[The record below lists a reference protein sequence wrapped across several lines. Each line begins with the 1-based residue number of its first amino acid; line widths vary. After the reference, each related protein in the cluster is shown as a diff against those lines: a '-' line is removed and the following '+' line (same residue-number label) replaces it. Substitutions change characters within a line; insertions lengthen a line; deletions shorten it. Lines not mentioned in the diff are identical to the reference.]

1 MARKLVFVFFVM
13 VFARVLA
20 AQELPPPG
28 PPPPQDD
35 EQTSDAASR
44 RETIRIYIVHK
55 MREKLGLTEAQT
67 LKVLDVLD
75 SMDTLRP
82 AHNQAMRQHMSK
94 LQALLDAPATTDAAF
109 KEEVAAIRSEMAGQQ
124 KRIQEQED
132 RLLAILTPRQQ
143 AQWLL
148 LRRELMGRMGQEG
161 RPGNPQGPG
170 GQQGP
175 RGKWGTR

>member
-1 MARKLVFVFFVM
+1 MARKLVLVLCVM
-13 VFARVLA
+13 VFARILA

-35 EQTSDAASR
+35 EQTADAASR

-82 AHNQAMRQHMSK
+82 AHSQAMRQHMSK
-94 LQALLDAPATTDAAF
+94 LQALLDAPATTDAALRD
-109 KEEVAAIRSEMAGQQ
+109 EVAAARNEMANQE
-124 KRIQEQED
+124 KRVREQED
-132 RLLAILTPRQQ
+132 RLLAIMTPRQQ